1 MTATLPE
8 RFDQFF
14 VLSNNRHA
22 YRSIERARR
31 VLGFEPADAA
41 EDHR

>member
-1 MTATLPE
+1 MTAQLPE

-14 VLSNNRHA
+14 VLSNNRYA

-31 VLGFEPADAA
+31 VLGYEPKDAA
-41 EDHR
+41 EDFR